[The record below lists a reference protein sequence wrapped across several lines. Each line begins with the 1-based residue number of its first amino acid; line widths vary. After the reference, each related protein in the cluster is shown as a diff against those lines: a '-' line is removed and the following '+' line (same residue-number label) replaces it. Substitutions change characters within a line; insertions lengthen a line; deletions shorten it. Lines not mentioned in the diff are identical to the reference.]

1 MMWALWLCRFG
12 PLTCET
18 RRCAVWSRVRAHRRA
33 QVPRRAA
40 PAYPPRRPAAPAR
53 RARVVSRRHTGELNY
68 DEYASFYNTDRTRV
82 RAYLITPVPGEH
94 ESRDTTSTRP
104 LRYHRYFYAIRH
116 DPAGDPRRTLHVI
129 ACVRADPAADR
140 EGDIWRNIIRHYT
153 IV

>member
-53 RARVVSRRHTGELNY
+53 PRARVVSRRHTGELNY

-94 ESRDTTSTRP
+94 ESRDTTSTTAP
-104 LRYHRYFYAIRH
+104 VPSLFLR
-116 DPAGDPRRTLHVI
+116 DPHGDPGGRSP
-129 ACVRADPAADR
+129 ADAPRDR
-140 EGDIWRNIIRHYT
+140 VCASGPRGGP
-153 IV
+153 